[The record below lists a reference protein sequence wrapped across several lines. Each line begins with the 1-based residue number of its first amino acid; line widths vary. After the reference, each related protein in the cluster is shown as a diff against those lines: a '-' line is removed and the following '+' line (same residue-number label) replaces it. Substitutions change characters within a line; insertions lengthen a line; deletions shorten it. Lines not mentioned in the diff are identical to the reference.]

1 MTSPLNE
8 EIKKEIKNKKGEG
21 KETSREEGER
31 ERGSSMECFQA
42 GRCNGTC
49 SAIQHVP
56 RKVNTQISQRW
67 THDQRCDTD
76 SNNHFSFFSWRRG
89 ISQYN
94 VSCRESNISCLLG
107 TGVLVLLYI
116 YELHSPVLYSHL
128 QKSWVKSN
136 ETLWKVNFYFDV
148 SSIFENA

>member
-1 MTSPLNE
+1 
-8 EIKKEIKNKKGEG
+8 
-21 KETSREEGER
+21 
-31 ERGSSMECFQA
+31 MECFQA

-148 SSIFENA
+148 SSIFENASKPKWWIDLIFVFFFFWGGERRVFFFVMECN